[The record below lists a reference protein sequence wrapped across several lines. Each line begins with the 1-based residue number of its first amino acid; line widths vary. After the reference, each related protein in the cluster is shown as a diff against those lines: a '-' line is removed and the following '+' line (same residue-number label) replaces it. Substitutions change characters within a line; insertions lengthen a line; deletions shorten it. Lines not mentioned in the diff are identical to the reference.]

1 MEEKK
6 ELTHVALSRDVH
18 MAQQHLT
25 LHEIRTHQDR
35 PPTDHYGQSNKC
47 IVWHSL
53 NPLKSMH
60 SNRSAEH
67 PKLYIAIPLP
77 IKWAPEQA
85 TDPVIPT

>member
-47 IVWHSL
+47 IV
-53 NPLKSMH
+53 
-60 SNRSAEH
+60 
-67 PKLYIAIPLP
+67 
-77 IKWAPEQA
+77 
-85 TDPVIPT
+85 